1 MHILLCELRSD
12 GCDQRAAWG
21 QYPAQRYYACRLEM
35 KSQEMRFI
43 SRRGR
48 SSVER
53 SLVQS
58 HELLQGTVLQESHLS
73 RHSTSSEVD
82 GGWTNVQI
90 LMQHPCNAQPLKYQ
104 CQLNLTLVSDPVS
117 SCHMARCT
125 LDGKGH
131 DHDGKTRRQEAK
143 SQDGLCVRNHA
154 LNRRSY
160 IEAWSHDPNNFELL

>member
-1 MHILLCELRSD
+1 MLFPCLRLLHSFMLILLCELRSD
-12 GCDQRAAWG
+12 GYGQRAARG

-43 SRRGR
+43 SCRGR
-48 SSVER
+48 SSVYG

-58 HELLQGTVLQESHLS
+58 HELLQGTVLNL
-73 RHSTSSEVD
+73 TSAVD
-82 GGWTNVQI
+82 GAWTNVQI

-125 LDGKGH
+125 LDSKDH

-154 LNRRSY
+154 G
-160 IEAWSHDPNNFELL
+160 